1 VNGFQSRTDFRI
13 TARRLRFD
21 AYFSLIIASEFP
33 GESTARMLIKI
44 IANRESLW
52 CIVDYADEMIS

>member
-1 VNGFQSRTDFRI
+1 MDFRI

-44 IANRESLW
+44 IGNRESLW